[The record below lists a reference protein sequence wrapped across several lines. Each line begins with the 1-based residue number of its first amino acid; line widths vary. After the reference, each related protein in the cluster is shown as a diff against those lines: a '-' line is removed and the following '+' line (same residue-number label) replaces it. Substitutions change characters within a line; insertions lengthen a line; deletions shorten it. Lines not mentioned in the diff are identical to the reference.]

1 MVLRIISIISIG
13 FVALLAYNSLLK
25 VKLDGEQNRSQ
36 GPVYFKQQR
45 RQQQSLKRRNSPC
58 RYSSQCEDGLTCLK
72 LLGVSSCQPSYTK
85 SCFDEA
91 YRNLTHFGDLPE
103 RIMKTVHVDGDYT
116 QKMQLDTQDTA
127 QRLAKDV
134 APRFSKDFLDFY
146 TSFHRCAIKSPD
158 FKLPSSNRTIL
169 GVDLPFNK
177 VKFGTTLDLGA
188 FIGGTNYVGI
198 TADFRKVD
206 FSDVSLTDL
215 DFSGVDLKGIEFEG
229 FGNLCS
235 GFKLGV
241 GSKFSFAAGMTTTNV
256 TSQEEIPETPLEIF
270 QVLFRGKG
278 GFKNF
283 CTSLDIGG
291 GLGVGSKYLNM

>member
-1 MVLRIISIISIG
+1 
-13 FVALLAYNSLLK
+13 
-25 VKLDGEQNRSQ
+25 
-36 GPVYFKQQR
+36 
-45 RQQQSLKRRNSPC
+45 
-58 RYSSQCEDGLTCLK
+58 
-72 LLGVSSCQPSYTK
+72 
-85 SCFDEA
+85 
-91 YRNLTHFGDLPE
+91 
-103 RIMKTVHVDGDYT
+103 MKTVHVDGDYT
-116 QKMQLDTQDTA
+116 QKMQLDTQDTV

-158 FKLPSSNRTIL
+158 FKFPSSNRTIL

-206 FSDVSLTDL
+206 FSNVSLTDL

-241 GSKFSFAAGMTTTNV
+241 GSKFSFSAGMTTTNV
-256 TSQEEIPETPLEIF
+256 TSQEEFPETPLEIF
-270 QVLFRGKG
+270 QVLFRGKR
-278 GFKNF
+278 GFRNF

-291 GLGVGSKYLNM
+291 GLGVGSFLCSMSLRKYISDEWQDTEHHFEIGATTGPSFGFLLSFNRCRLFVNSTDKNPFDYISS